1 MSSADPVTAD
11 GERLLRHGDY
21 EAVLTPVAA
30 GIRTLRHQDADLV
43 IPYEPGEVRPR
54 YRGAVIAPW
63 PNRIVDGRYR
73 FHGTEHQ
80 LPLTEPERQHALHG
94 LVSWTRFEAAQED
107 PRGVSWVHDLVAQ
120 TGYPWSLRLE
130 VTYGLG
136 DDGLTTSVR
145 ATNLSDA
152 PAPYGVAPHPY
163 LRVGDA
169 PLDSCVLTVP
179 ADRVLQVTPDRLV
192 PRELTDV
199 AGTPFDF
206 RAPRV
211 VGRTEID
218 HAFTG
223 LTSSAAR
230 VELRAPDGR
239 GVACSWDATVLP
251 WLQVHTADVPGAPE
265 HRAGLA
271 VEPMTCPPDAFN
283 SGTDLVVL
291 EPGASHA
298 AAWTISAV

>member
-1 MSSADPVTAD
+1 MSSADPVTTA

-30 GIRTLRHQDADLV
+30 GIRVLRHQGTDLV
-43 IPYEPGEVRPR
+43 VPYEPGEVRPR

-73 FHGTEHQ
+73 FDGTEHR

-94 LVSWTRFEAAQED
+94 LVSWTRFTAVQED
-107 PRGVSWVHDLVAQ
+107 ARCATWAHDLVAQ
-120 TGYPWSLRLE
+120 TGYAWSLELR
-130 VTYGLG
+130 VTHELS
-136 DDGLTTSVR
+136 DEGLTTSVH
-145 ATNLSDA
+145 ATNLSDT
-152 PAPYGVAPHPY
+152 PAPYGVASHPY

-169 PLDSCVLTVP
+169 PLDGCLLTLP
-179 ADRVLQVTPDRLV
+179 ADRVLQVTPDRLI
-192 PRELTDV
+192 PQALTDV
-199 AGTPFDF
+199 DNTSFDF

-211 VGRTEID
+211 VGRTEMD

-223 LTSSAAR
+223 LTERAAQ

-239 GVACSWDATVLP
+239 AVRCSWDAAVLP
-251 WLQVHTADVPGAPE
+251 WLQVHTADVPGDPD

-283 SGTDLVVL
+283 SGTDLIVL
-291 EPGASHA
+291 EPGASHTA
-298 AAWTISAV
+298 SWTISAV